1 MVLPGTARPVTAS
14 PSRLCD
20 HGHQVERSAL
30 LWAERERGS
39 ISDGGPAMKA
49 TSVKPVRCAIYT
61 RVSTEHGLD
70 QEFNSL
76 DAQYEAA
83 SAYIKSQAH
92 AGWTLVRS
100 RYDDGGYSGGST
112 DRPDL
117 QRLLEDIRARKIDV
131 IVVYKVDRLT
141 RSLADFAK
149 LVELFDAHGVSFVS
163 VTQQFN
169 TTTSMGRLTLNVL
182 LSFAQFEREVTS
194 ERIRDKIAASKR
206 KGLWVGG
213 PLPLG
218 YHMKDDKIAVV
229 EDEAE
234 RVRLIYRRYL
244 ELGGVNALV
253 RDLQKRGIRTNS
265 RLLATGATR
274 GGVPFGRGSL
284 FYLLR
289 NRFYVGEVA
298 YKNEILP
305 GEQPAIVDRA
315 LFEAV
320 QQKLTDQ
327 WTTRST
333 TRNASDHLLTGL
345 LFDDVG
351 HRMVPTHA
359 TKAGIRY
366 RYYVSFPHLHGE
378 SKIASVG
385 SVSRVPAT
393 DIENIIVK
401 SLNEHLIA
409 QKEKR
414 AFSLTHVRDG
424 KAALEQVVRIDV
436 HEDRL
441 AFRLK
446 SADDEETSDAAD
458 DYLLSI
464 PWQKPPSRKSR
475 QILIPHGVPK
485 NEIRPTRIERRA
497 RLVSAIARGRRW
509 LDEIV
514 SGSVTDVQQIATR
527 QKCSVRQVNMTIS
540 LAFLAPDLV
549 RAAVEGRLPRG
560 IGVERLRDTPAE
572 WSQQFEALGLNP
584 R

>member
-1 MVLPGTARPVTAS
+1 
-14 PSRLCD
+14 
-20 HGHQVERSAL
+20 
-30 LWAERERGS
+30 
-39 ISDGGPAMKA
+39 MKPPLI
-49 TSVKPVRCAIYT
+49 KPVRCAIYT

-76 DAQYEAA
+76 DAQYDAA

-92 AGWTLVRS
+92 AGWTLIRS

-117 QRLLEDIRARKIDV
+117 QRLLDDIRARKIDV

-149 LVELFDAHGVSFVS
+149 LVELFDAQGVSFVS

-218 YHMKDDKIAVV
+218 YEMKDGKIAVL

-253 RDLQKRGIRTNS
+253 RDLKDKDIQTKIRLRS
-265 RLLATGATR
+265 TGATH
-274 GGVPFGRGSL
+274 GGIPFERGSL

-289 NRFYVGEVA
+289 NRFYIGEVK
-298 YKNEILP
+298 YKDEILP
-305 GEQPAIVDRA
+305 GEQPAIVDRQ
-315 LFEAV
+315 LFDAV

-327 WTTRST
+327 WSH
-333 TRNASDHLLTGL
+333 RNHAKTKSDHLLTGL
-345 LFDDVG
+345 LFDDAG
-351 HRMVPTHA
+351 HRMIPTHA

-366 RYYVSFPHLHGE
+366 RYYVSLPHLKGE
-378 SKIASVG
+378 SKTVSVG
-385 SVSRVPAT
+385 SVSRIPAT
-393 DIENIIVK
+393 DIEDIIVK
-401 SLNEHLIA
+401 SVNEHLGA
-409 QKEKR
+409 QHDQSSSSS
-414 AFSLTHVRDG
+414 AHVNDRG
-424 KAALEQVVRIDV
+424 VIISEQVVRINV
-436 HEDRL
+436 HKDRL
-441 AFRLK
+441 SVRFK
-446 SADDEETSDAAD
+446 SAGAEEGSHSTDGQ
-458 DYLLSI
+458 LLSI

-475 QILIPHGVPK
+475 QILIPLGVPR
-485 NEIRPTRIERRA
+485 NEVRPTRIERRA
-497 RLVSAIARGRRW
+497 RLVGAISRGRRW
-509 LDEIV
+509 LDEFV
-514 SGSVTDVQQIATR
+514 SSSATNIEQIATR

-549 RAAVEGRLPRG
+549 KAAVEGRLPRG
-560 IGVERLRDTPAE
+560 IGVQRLRDAPAE
-572 WSQQFEALGLNP
+572 WSRQFETLGLNP
-584 R
+584 Q